1 MPESISI
8 RTDDDPD
15 SQALKTGLG
24 LIFWPKPTLIVLG
37 WLGVLFLGWPSKL
50 VIFATLIWLGA
61 HLMFRPSKFGVEI
74 GIALDAVRQFFA
86 WTTEQLGKHIAPIF
100 AKLNAAHRGKRSAPA
115 PEPMAFAAASRSADA
130 SVAAAV
136 TAPRPPRAPRAPRA
150 PINWLGVLRRWW
162 WVAPVALLAL
172 IAFRFVDWATGFLN
186 EPSAREIVAEVEAEE
201 ANAERRTAEA
211 EAERNERTIVRI
223 EEAAARRF
231 QINEQTET
239 ARAAIQTTPDDD
251 IRGRLHDAYVDR
263 VRDQSARDRADALQD
278 YHSSV
283 DP

>member
-15 SQALKTGLG
+15 SRALKTGLG

-61 HLMFRPSKFGVEI
+61 HLMFRPSKFGAEI
-74 GIALDAVRQFFA
+74 GLALDAVRQFFA

-100 AKLNAAHRGKRSAPA
+100 AKLNAAHRGKSKPA
-115 PEPMAFAAASRSADA
+115 PSPAPMMFAAASRSADA
-130 SVAAAV
+130 SVSPAV
-136 TAPRPPRAPRAPRA
+136 TAPPRAPRP
-150 PINWLGVLRRWW
+150 PVDWLGVLRRWW
-162 WVAPVALLAL
+162 WIAPVALLAL
-172 IAFRFVDWATGFLN
+172 IAFRFADWATGFLN

-223 EEAAARRF
+223 ERAQARRE
-231 QINEQTET
+231 QIADEAET
-239 ARAAIQTTPDDD
+239 AREAIQEAPDDD